1 MQTRQTSATSFWW
14 SECVDV
20 DRTSLLRNCDGIDG
34 GRVAAG
40 EGGGGQ
46 RGMGV
51 GGGVGGGEKSVVGLV
66 DYVSG

>member
-1 MQTRQTSATSFWW
+1 M
-14 SECVDV
+14 DV

-51 GGGVGGGEKSVVGLV
+51 GWGGGERNRWWV
-66 DYVSG
+66 